1 MLGDVRRLVKRA
13 TLTAAAVFALA
24 PAVALGAPVEVTD
37 LRLEPSCTH
46 PGGVVVVHDTLKT
59 TTTRDQTLYVQVEVR
74 YFGAPIA
81 TQLHGPFTTPPYTT
95 ITTATPTPVPWY
107 APVGDYTVTF
117 GVGPTASDRTSW
129 GTRSAGLAIRPWP
142 LC

>member
-1 MLGDVRRLVKRA
+1 V
-13 TLTAAAVFALA
+13 TAAVAIALA
-24 PAVALGAPVEVTD
+24 PGAALAAPVDLTD

-74 YFGAPIA
+74 YFGASIA
-81 TQLHGPFTTPPYTT
+81 TQHYGPFTTPPYTT
-95 ITTATPTPVPWY
+95 IMTATPTPVPWY
-107 APVGDYTVTF
+107 APIGDYTVNF
-117 GVGPTASDRTSW
+117 GIGPSAGDRTSW
-129 GTRSAGLAIRPWP
+129 GTRSAGLAIRPWQ